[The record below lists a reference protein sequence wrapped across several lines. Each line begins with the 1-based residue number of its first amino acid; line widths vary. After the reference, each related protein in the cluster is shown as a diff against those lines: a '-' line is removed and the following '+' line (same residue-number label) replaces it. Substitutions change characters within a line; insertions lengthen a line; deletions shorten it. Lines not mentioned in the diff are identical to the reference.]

1 MSLNAGFSM
10 GKENYP
16 LFLSVT
22 FMGASTMLSSY
33 FRNVKKLVKN
43 HYIRP
48 MRIPSIEE

>member
-22 FMGASTMLSSY
+22 FMGQARCSLYASEPS
-33 FRNVKKLVKN
+33 RNL
-43 HYIRP
+43 
-48 MRIPSIEE
+48 